1 MNNENRSK
9 TPLIVGA
16 LLGIAVIGA
25 LVAWVTGVG
34 KDPANQQE
42 ASNPNAAG
50 NGTVPTEQV
59 PQTKYAD
66 GSYSAGGS
74 YTSPAGAETV
84 NVSLTLAGD
93 VISDV
98 TFSGNA
104 TNPASVR
111 MQSQFS
117 QGYREMVVGKSI
129 DEVSLTVVNGSSL
142 TPKGFMDAI
151 VKIQAQAMNPTQAS

>member
-1 MNNENRSK
+1 MNKENRSK
-9 TPLIVGA
+9 TPIIVGS

-34 KDPANQQE
+34 KDSATEQGAINANGANPA
-42 ASNPNAAG
+42 
-50 NGTVPTEQV
+50 VPTEQV

-74 YTSPAGAETV
+74 YVSPAGAETV
-84 NVSLTLAGD
+84 NVSITLAGD

-104 TNPASVR
+104 TNPGSVR
-111 MQSQFS
+111 MQSQFGE
-117 QGYREMVVGKSI
+117 GYREMVVGKSI
-129 DEVSLTVVNGSSL
+129 DEVELTVVNGSSL
-142 TPKGFMDAI
+142 TPKGFMDA
-151 VKIQAQAMNPTQAS
+151 VTKIKAQALVPAQAAS